1 MYSKQKGITLVF
13 RNDPLESLKV
23 SSTFDSIPFV
33 RDYLQKEIEGQLR
46 ILFMDE
52 LPAIIHRL
60 SLRLW
65 VPEYRGQEVSET
77 QADESSAAGPGQDPL
92 LNPPQDPV
100 DASGNVLSLSQIAS
114 LSLDS
119 GVEMHSL
126 FSQKNLLRLATLRDS
141 QRTLSLFTPSIQE
154 VVFRASTGPG
164 ELAENAGLIS
174 PASPPLT
181 RTHSQASSLYSL
193 QDSTTSSRP
202 PLSSP
207 SFSGYGIS
215 MGAGRHARSRP
226 SKKQKRRVVD
236 LRRPKK
242 SDEESITSQDST
254 YTDSVATSS
263 RVSQPTIPEEQDED
277 PVTPPLSRENTIREA
292 PHPRPS
298 ILKDKT
304 HYKQPQVAEPSNHS
318 SNLSLS
324 RKTTSFAEATSNTQ
338 QKAPVFETYEPSP
351 TKPDESIASV
361 HGVPP
366 SMLSFMSATQERSI
380 LEQAWM
386 MKLANE
392 VTRRIQDGKSP
403 LNMNSGRRSRDA
415 SPPPAYGQ

>member
-1 MYSKQKGITLVF
+1 
-13 RNDPLESLKV
+13 
-23 SSTFDSIPFV
+23 
-33 RDYLQKEIEGQLR
+33 
-46 ILFMDE
+46 MDE

-65 VPEYRGQEVSET
+65 VPEYRGQELSEA
-77 QADESSAAGPGQDPL
+77 QADKSSAAGPGQDPL

-126 FSQKNLLRLATLRDS
+126 FSQKNLIRLATLRDS

-164 ELAENAGLIS
+164 EFTENQGLVS

-181 RTHSQASSLYSL
+181 RTHSLASSLHSL
-193 QDSTTSSRP
+193 QESATSSRP
-202 PLSSP
+202 PLPSP

-215 MGAGRHARSRP
+215 MGAGRHSRSRP

-242 SDEESITSQDST
+242 PDEAPDTNQGST
-254 YTDSVATSS
+254 YTDSVGVSS
-263 RVSQPTIPEEQDED
+263 QFSQPTIPEEQDDD
-277 PVTPPLSRENTIREA
+277 PVTPPLSRENTVREA
-292 PHPRPS
+292 NRHRPS

-304 HYKQPQVAEPSNHS
+304 HYTQPQVAES
-318 SNLSLS
+318 SNL
-324 RKTTSFAEATSNTQ
+324 TSDQARRTAPFAEAASSSQ
-338 QKAPVFETYEPSP
+338 QKAPVFETYEPP
-351 TKPDESIASV
+351 RTKADDNLASV
-361 HGVPP
+361 HGIPP
-366 SMLSFMSATQERSI
+366 NMLSFVSATQERSI

-392 VTRRIQDGKSP
+392 ITRRIQDGKPP
-403 LNMNSGRRSRDA
+403 LAMNNFGHRSRDA